1 MLMVGS
7 QLLNFPVLSLHVGG
21 AVAQTKRAIIDP
33 DDLKIMAYTLDG
45 PALKNDPEIG
55 DILDLNDV
63 REVSNQ
69 GLIVDSTD
77 VFAFRDEMVKLDE
90 IIELDFDLIG
100 LKVFDEN
107 KKHIGKVVDYTLD
120 TGTFMVYQL
129 IVQRPIMASFIDP
142 QLTINRSQIVEID
155 DFKITIK
162 NGKSEVKVKS
172 DKNDAQEDFVPNFV
186 NPFRKPSHAVNEDYE
201 DNSSKTSE

>member
-21 AVAQTKRAIIDP
+21 AVAYTKRAIIDP
-33 DDLKIMAYTLDG
+33 TDLKIMAYTMEG

-69 GLIVDSTD
+69 GFIVDSTD

-90 IIELDFDLIG
+90 IIELEFDVIG
-100 LKVFDEN
+100 LKVFDDTG
-107 KKHIGKVVDYTLD
+107 KKIGKVVDYTLD
-120 TGTFMVYQL
+120 TSTFMIYQL
-129 IVQRPIMASFIDP
+129 IVQRQVMASLIDP

-155 DFKITIK
+155 DFKVTIK
-162 NGKSEVKVKS
+162 NGKSEVKVKKE
-172 DKNDAQEDFVPNFV
+172 DKETPEDFVPNFV
-186 NPFRKPSHAVNEDYE
+186 NPFRKPSHAVEDY
-201 DNSSKTSE
+201 DDSSSKKSE